1 MSMVTRLHP
10 RETVH
15 VDHDRLG
22 TLYAQLGDVGA
33 DDVVC
38 RAMEELALRMGQCER
53 LYRNS
58 DLAGLRKQVRSLV
71 AIAEQVGMLAL
82 AEVAR
87 DVTKC
92 IDCGDSVAL
101 AATLSR
107 LMRTGESSLTAVWDL
122 QDITI

>member
-1 MSMVTRLHP
+1 MEMVTRIEP
-10 RETVH
+10 REVVH

-38 RAMEELALRMGQCER
+38 RAMEELAVRLGQCEA
-53 LYRNS
+53 LYRNG
-58 DLAGLRKQVRSLV
+58 DFPDLRKQVRSLI
-71 AIAEQVGMLAL
+71 AISEQVGMLAL
-82 AEVAR
+82 ARVAR
-87 DVTKC
+87 DVTTS
-92 IDCGDSVAL
+92 IDQGDRVAL